1 MDKELYQQYCN
12 KLFSSKSRKEFDN
25 VCAEIK
31 QATENDEQARTALR
45 NYLTKIKDR
54 KYQYF
59 EKYDKLNENKKQF
72 PIKKTVL
79 LDESLSKKIEQYVD
93 LLILEKKLEIQNK
106 YNINLN

>member
-1 MDKELYQQYCN
+1 MEKDIYQQYCN
-12 KLFSSKSRKEFDN
+12 KLYSSKSRKEFDS

-31 QATENDEQARTALR
+31 EATENDEEARKALR
-45 NYLTKIKDR
+45 NYLSKIKN
-54 KYQYF
+54 KKFEYF
-59 EKYDKLNENKKQF
+59 EKYDKLNENKKTF

-79 LDESLSKKIEQYVD
+79 LDESLSKKIETYYD